1 LTEEEDKTE
10 AAVKEETEESLKGE
24 DYNESPVKAEDEDE
38 SPKKDDDSAKDHGEG
53 DEDVTMTFPQ
63 RLMDILNNDEEHGD
77 TISWLPHGRGFMIY
91 KKKLFETKI
100 MPKYFHKNS
109 KYTSFTRKLN
119 RWGFVRVTRGPE
131 MGAYYHKFFKRGES
145 RLCMQMSCQ
154 RPNGMGM
161 ESGFPGGEMPP
172 AMYAQM
178 ALQQQQQNPAG
189 GGAGGYPTNM
199 AGGQNYLQMQ
209 QQHMQLLMRHR
220 EQMMQREALMNR
232 QMGGQQGQQQQQ
244 QQMSAMQ
251 MQQMG
256 QMGMNKGGAT
266 GSPGNP
272 GQPGMM
278 GMQQG
283 REMGRAGGYPNNM

>member
-1 LTEEEDKTE
+1 VYL
-10 AAVKEETEESLKGE
+10 SL
-24 DYNESPVKAEDEDE
+24 
-38 SPKKDDDSAKDHGEG
+38 
-53 DEDVTMTFPQ
+53 FRFLQ
-63 RLMDILNNDEEHGD
+63 LMDILHNDEEHGE

-161 ESGFPGGEMPP
+161 ESGFPGGDMPP
-172 AMYAQM
+172 AMFAQM
-178 ALQQQQQNPAG
+178 ALQQQQNP
-189 GGAGGYPTNM
+189 GGAAGYNNPNSM

-220 EQMMQREALMNR
+220 EQMMQRDALMNR
-232 QMGGQQGQQQQQ
+232 QMGGQQGGQQQHQQQQQQQ
-244 QQMSAMQ
+244 QQMSALQ

-256 QMGMNKGGAT
+256 QMGMNKGAT
-266 GSPGNP
+266 PGSPGNP
-272 GQPGMM
+272 GQSGMMMM

-283 REMGRAGGYPNNM
+283 REMGRSSGYPNQM

>member
-1 LTEEEDKTE
+1 LIEE
-10 AAVKEETEESLKGE
+10 APHISVFSSL
-24 DYNESPVKAEDEDE
+24 
-38 SPKKDDDSAKDHGEG
+38 
-53 DEDVTMTFPQ
+53 FLFLQ
-63 RLMDILNNDEEHGD
+63 LMDILSNDEEHGE

-91 KKKLFETKI
+91 KKKLFEVKI

-161 ESGFPGGEMPP
+161 EAGFPGGDMPP
-172 AMYAQM
+172 AMFAQM
-178 ALQQQQQNPAG
+178 AALQQQQNS
-189 GGAGGYPTNM
+189 GGAPGYANPNAM

-220 EQMMQREALMNR
+220 EQMMQRESLMNR
-232 QMGGQQGQQQQQ
+232 QQMGGQMGGQQGQQ

-256 QMGMNKGGAT
+256 QMGMSKGPT
-266 GSPGNP
+266 SGSPSNS

-278 GMQQG
+278 MMGMHQG
-283 REMGRAGGYPNNM
+283 REMGRAGGYPNQM

>member
-1 LTEEEDKTE
+1 
-10 AAVKEETEESLKGE
+10 
-24 DYNESPVKAEDEDE
+24 
-38 SPKKDDDSAKDHGEG
+38 
-53 DEDVTMTFPQ
+53 
-63 RLMDILNNDEEHGD
+63 MDILHKDEEHGE

-161 ESGFPGGEMPP
+161 EPGGFPGGDMAP
-172 AMYAQM
+172 AMFAQM
-178 ALQQQQQNPAG
+178 ALQQQQHNSGGAPAG
-189 GGAGGYPTNM
+189 YGANPNAM

-220 EQMMQREALMNR
+220 EQMMQRDLMNR
-232 QMGGQQGQQQQQ
+232 QMGGGQQQPQGQQ
-244 QQMSAMQ
+244 QQMSALQ

-256 QMGMNKGGAT
+256 KMGMNKQGAST
-266 GSPGNP
+266 GSPGTSG
-272 GQPGMM
+272 GQAGMMMM
-278 GMQQG
+278 GMQQQG
-283 REMGRAGGYPNNM
+283 REMGRAGGYPNQM